1 MAEDGL
7 VRRVPVRIFSE
18 LIGALKLRKSLQFLN
33 GSVSMTNNV
42 EATITLQMKG

>member
-7 VRRVPVRIFSE
+7 VRRVSVRIFSE
-18 LIGALKLRKSLQFLN
+18 IIGHLLLRKSLQFLN
-33 GSVSMTNNV
+33 GSVSMTHNV